1 MLSFRD
7 ELKEERAN
15 LHRSKLVVIRE
26 ICNEISPAQQWYV
39 MYLGVSS
46 SVETYY
52 WLTDSLSGLEINL
65 NLFPPRIETFP
76 TGHGSHAVCLRTPA
90 EETRGGEKGLASLN
104 RPSVRPSASVLRP
117 RPPVRS
123 VLVVVSPHEVVFC
136 LPTLLTE
143 SAAAARSGFFCR
155 RDGTTNVM

>member
-104 RPSVRPSASVLRP
+104 RPSVRTRPSSARARP
-117 RPPVRS
+117 FALSWSWSLLTKLCFVFPRFWLSRPPPQEAAFFAGV
-123 VLVVVSPHEVVFC
+123 
-136 LPTLLTE
+136 TE
-143 SAAAARSGFFCR
+143 QR
-155 RDGTTNVM
+155 M

>member
-1 MLSFRD
+1 MRAGGRLPRPLVGPQMLVQHTKCEVRPAAAFPPNLICGSTRESAGVIFLSPSDKQADKAWEPPDAAARPIISSRPPSAMLSFRD

-52 WLTDSLSGLEINL
+52 
-65 NLFPPRIETFP
+65 
-76 TGHGSHAVCLRTPA
+76 
-90 EETRGGEKGLASLN
+90 
-104 RPSVRPSASVLRP
+104 
-117 RPPVRS
+117 
-123 VLVVVSPHEVVFC
+123 
-136 LPTLLTE
+136 
-143 SAAAARSGFFCR
+143 
-155 RDGTTNVM
+155 